1 MKINL
6 HNMKKCL
13 MNTFNLGIYRKNEI
27 SKLFKKR
34 WKKYYD
40 SPPFFLKEKRIG
52 KELKEENSRV
62 LLTFFRKLLDI
73 LIIYKGD
80 KKECLY
86 RVFTILEQNLVSE
99 IGRKLWCDLIN
110 YCYYGIIEELQH
122 CHPDLKEEEIE
133 FVCLMGIGLSIEE
146 LGFLYNMSNKGSV
159 YTKSYRIRKQMGLT
173 CSIDIY
179 VRKKIESLKNT
190 AENKSESIFP

>member
-1 MKINL
+1 MKIN
-6 HNMKKCL
+6 
-13 MNTFNLGIYRKNEI
+13 
-27 SKLFKKR
+27 
-34 WKKYYD
+34 
-40 SPPFFLKEKRIG
+40 LKEKRIG

-110 YCYYGIIEELQH
+110 YCYYGIIEELQR

>member
-13 MNTFNLGIYRKNEI
+13 MNTLNLGIYRKNEI

-40 SPPFFLKEKRIG
+40 SPPFSLKEKRIG

-110 YCYYGIIEELQH
+110 YCYYGIIEELQR

>member
-1 MKINL
+1 
-6 HNMKKCL
+6 MKKCL

-40 SPPFFLKEKRIG
+40 SPPFSLKEKRIG

-110 YCYYGIIEELQH
+110 YCYYGIIEELQR

>member
-40 SPPFFLKEKRIG
+40 SPPFSLKEKRIG

-110 YCYYGIIEELQH
+110 YCYYGIIEELQR
-122 CHPDLKEEEIE
+122 CHPDLKAEEIE

>member
-40 SPPFFLKEKRIG
+40 SPPFSLKEKRIG

-62 LLTFFRKLLDI
+62 ILTFFRKLLDI

-110 YCYYGIIEELQH
+110 YCYYGIIEELQR

>member
-40 SPPFFLKEKRIG
+40 SPPFSLKEKRIG

-110 YCYYGIIEELQH
+110 YCYYGIIEELQR

-159 YTKSYRIRKQMGLT
+159 YTKSCRIRKQMGLT

>member
-40 SPPFFLKEKRIG
+40 SPPFSLKEKRIG

-110 YCYYGIIEELQH
+110 YCYYGIIEELQR

-133 FVCLMGIGLSIEE
+133 FVCLMGIGVSIEE
-146 LGFLYNMSNKGSV
+146 LGFLFNMSNKGSV

>member
-40 SPPFFLKEKRIG
+40 SPPFSLKEKRIG

-110 YCYYGIIEELQH
+110 YCYYGIIEELQR

>member
-40 SPPFFLKEKRIG
+40 SPPFSLKEKRIG

-62 LLTFFRKLLDI
+62 ILIFFRKLLDI

-110 YCYYGIIEELQH
+110 YCYYGIIEELQR

>member
-40 SPPFFLKEKRIG
+40 SPPFSLKEKRIG

-110 YCYYGIIEELQH
+110 YCYYGIIEELQR

-173 CSIDIY
+173 
-179 VRKKIESLKNT
+179 L
-190 AENKSESIFP
+190 